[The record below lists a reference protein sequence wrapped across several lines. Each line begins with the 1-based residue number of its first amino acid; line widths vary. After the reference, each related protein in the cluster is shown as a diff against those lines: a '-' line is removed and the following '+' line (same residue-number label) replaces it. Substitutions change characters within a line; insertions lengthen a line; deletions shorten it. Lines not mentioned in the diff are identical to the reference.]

1 MAAWLEATRCGV
13 AIQPLS
19 ALPYLLAR
27 LEQRDGLGLR
37 EPDIRRL
44 APLREPYR
52 RLFPADGPRTE
63 LLLFRL
69 AIVSAPTAR
78 SRRRP
83 VEEVLMS

>member
-27 LEQRDGLGLR
+27 LEQHDGRGLR

-44 APLREPYR
+44 ASLREPYR
-52 RLFPADGPRTE
+52 RLFPAAEPRTE

-69 AIVSAPTAR
+69 AIVGAPTAR

-83 VEEVLMS
+83 LGAVLAS

>member
-13 AIQPLS
+13 AIQPLP

-27 LEQRDGLGLR
+27 VEQRDGLGLR
-37 EPDIRRL
+37 GLDIRRL
-44 APLREPYR
+44 ASLREPYR

-69 AIVSAPTAR
+69 AIVGAPTAR

-83 VEEVLMS
+83 VDAVLVS